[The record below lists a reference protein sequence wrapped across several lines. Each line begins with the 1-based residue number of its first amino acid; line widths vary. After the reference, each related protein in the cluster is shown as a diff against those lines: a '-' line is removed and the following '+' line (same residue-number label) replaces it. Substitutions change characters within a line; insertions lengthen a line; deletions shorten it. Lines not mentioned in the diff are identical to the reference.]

1 VNSRPW
7 VLRAVSGNSQSKDL
21 PLPESR
27 NEVESIAA
35 LMPRPPMILLGHA
48 ATKEHFRQLPLGEY
62 RVLHLALHGV
72 VAAFIQAGARSV
84 VSTLWELDDHAS
96 NKLMKSFYSQLGANS
111 EADALRQAKLH
122 LLRAG
127 LSPYYWASYEIVG
140 DSQRPLLQ
148 TK

>member
-1 VNSRPW
+1 MDSKPW
-7 VLRAVSGNSQSKDL
+7 VLRTVSGNSQSKDL
-21 PLPESR
+21 PPLPESR

-72 VAAFIQAGARSV
+72 VDPIFPDRSALVFAPSPNDDGRLEAR
-84 VSTLWELDDHAS
+84 DI
-96 NKLMKSFYSQLGANS
+96 
-111 EADALRQAKLH
+111 RQLH
-122 LLRAG
+122 LHAELVTLSACDTRCWTCECVWRRERCRG
-127 LSPYYWASYEIVG
+127 LHSGWC
-140 DSQRPLLQ
+140 